1 MLKVDNK
8 KLHNVGFI
16 IFVIILFSIIAFYF
30 FTNYQKNLEIKR
42 QILCQ
47 GLGLDYNY
55 DAQIN
60 ECKKVNLEEKKDN
73 QEPKY
78 LCEFSID
85 YISKEIRN
93 IDGLDLELIADLE
106 KKCQGGEGILSK
118 FACLN
123 LETEKNKEYHK
134 TYYDLEGVLKTNGDE
149 YLKLI
154 GVEINTDD
162 KKRTLLGWEVINLE
176 KNVKSGEDIF
186 FHCPFLLIEVM
197 RK

>member
-1 MLKVDNK
+1 MVSKTASCSDV
-8 KLHNVGFI
+8 H
-16 IFVIILFSIIAFYF
+16 SF
-30 FTNYQKNLEIKR
+30 FCAEGQFMR
-42 QILCQ
+42 
-47 GLGLDYNY
+47 G
-55 DAQIN
+55 
-60 ECKKVNLEEKKDN
+60 
-73 QEPKY
+73 
-78 LCEFSID
+78 
-85 YISKEIRN
+85 IRN
-93 IDGLDLELIADLE
+93 TGGTKACFSDIYCCDLELIADLE
-106 KKCQGGEGILSK
+106 KKCQGGEDMLYK

-123 LETEKNKEYHK
+123 LATEKKREYHK

>member
-1 MLKVDNK
+1 MLKVDTK
-8 KLHNVGFI
+8 KLCKLGFI
-16 IFVIILFSIIAFYF
+16 VFVVMLFSIIAFYF

-42 QILCQ
+42 QILCHE
-47 GLGLDYNY
+47 LGVDYSY

-134 TYYDLEGVLKTNGDE
+134 TYFDLEGILKTNGDE

-154 GVEINTDD
+154 GVEINTVD
-162 KKRTLLGWEVINLE
+162 KQKILLGWEVLNLE
-176 KNVKSGEDIF
+176 KNVKSGEEV
-186 FHCPFLLIEVM
+186 PFSLSVLID
-197 RK
+197 